1 MSKAPLKVL
10 AVVAVAGTL
19 GACVTTVDTDA
30 RIAKL
35 EQSLARTAQ
44 VAAQAQNDARVAKTD
59 AEAALMLLED
69 K

>member
-1 MSKAPLKVL
+1 MSKLPTKILTVIA
-10 AVVAVAGTL
+10 AAGAL

-35 EQSLARTAQ
+35 EQNLATTTHIAQ
-44 VAAQAQNDARVAKTD
+44 QARNDARIAKTD
-59 AEAALMLLED
+59 AQAALMLLED